1 MENDTLEATETFAS
15 KSKKASVVTPD
26 LSAEIAM
33 AVEKLPGERVR
44 CRRVSANTY
53 RCNWV
58 APQQQAGDVLRFIDT
73 YHIRASK
80 FLHVTKPEGKL
91 VIEDWTASAKNN

>member
-1 MENDTLEATETFAS
+1 MEKDTLEATHTFAV
-15 KSKKASVVTPD
+15 KSKKATTPTPD

-33 AVEKLPGERVR
+33 TVEKLPGERVR

-53 RCNWV
+53 RCNWI
-58 APQQQAGDVLRFIDT
+58 APERQSGDALRFIDT
-73 YHIRASK
+73 FTIRASR

-91 VIEDWTASAKNN
+91 VIEDWTAKNN